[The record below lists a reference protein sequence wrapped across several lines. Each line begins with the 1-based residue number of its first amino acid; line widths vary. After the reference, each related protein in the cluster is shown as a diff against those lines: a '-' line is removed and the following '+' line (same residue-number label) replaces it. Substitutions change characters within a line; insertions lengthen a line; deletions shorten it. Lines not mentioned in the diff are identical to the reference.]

1 MLAPTRLPFCHNIE
15 ARIKED
21 AKVRNNRRDANV
33 REIKT
38 KERLVR
44 VSEIQ
49 MSARLNSNERHKINI
64 SKIC

>member
-21 AKVRNNRRDANV
+21 AKVRNNRRDTNA

-38 KERLVR
+38 KERLDKI
-44 VSEIQ
+44 SEMQ
-49 MSARLNSNERHKINI
+49 TPAR
-64 SKIC
+64 

>member
-49 MSARLNSNERHKINI
+49 MSARLKQKNG
-64 SKIC
+64 

>member
-21 AKVRNNRRDANV
+21 AKVRNNRRDTNV
-33 REIKT
+33 REIKA

-49 MSARLNSNERHKINI
+49 APAR
-64 SKIC
+64 